1 MDWRSRIGNLLL
13 TARRCGTGSRH
24 RVGSGR
30 VITDMDAANNPL
42 CRELLPKGAARKP
55 RPPAVVAAAAG
66 TSFDY
71 PVTRVGV
78 VGNITVYYDPS
89 LGAEGQSLA
98 NALVGHV
105 VTPYD
110 DLQTSFGIAGEAVN
124 VVIAPLSGSNDGS
137 GGAYH
142 YGCDFSAGGTLYLDA
157 TFANAAVDALD
168 LDVALYV
175 AELSECFMGPQGA
188 GWNCGYSNGEALSRF
203 FSEIETPPST
213 LPSGFISGPSWQ
225 QAGYPDWISRTET
238 TDQDYVSIG
247 CGVVYIYWM
256 RSQGFTSQQITRAAG
271 ATFADNCQT
280 LTGKTTAYADLR
292 AAVTGI
298 TITSDN
304 PF

>member
-1 MDWRSRIGNLLL
+1 
-13 TARRCGTGSRH
+13 
-24 RVGSGR
+24 
-30 VITDMDAANNPL
+30 MDAATNPL
-42 CRELLPKGAARKP
+42 CRELLPKGIKRKP
-55 RPPAVVAAAAG
+55 RPPAVVAAAVG

-71 PVTRVGV
+71 PVAQVGIA
-78 VGNITVYYDPS
+78 GNVTVYYDPS
-89 LGAEGQSLA
+89 LGAEGQTLSAQL
-98 NALVGHV
+98 LSRV
-105 VTPYD
+105 VAPYD
-110 DLQTSFGIAGEAVN
+110 DLQTTFGVAGDAVN

-142 YGCDFSAGGTLYLDA
+142 YACDFSNGGTLYLDA
-157 TFANAAVDALD
+157 TFANSSADALD
-168 LDVALYV
+168 LVVALYV
-175 AELSECFMGPQGA
+175 AELSECFMGPQGG
-188 GWNCGYSNGEALSRF
+188 GWNCGYSNGEALSRY
-203 FSEIETPPST
+203 FSEIETPPNT

-238 TDQDYVSIG
+238 TDQHYPSIG

-256 RSQGFTSQQITRAAG
+256 RSQGFTSQQITQAAG
-271 ATFADNCQT
+271 ATFVDNYRA